1 MISVPRLPDGVIPDA
16 YLPDIIILCALGA
29 LLALYLAL
37 RSTFTVRLE
46 QGGVA
51 AVLQDMLHN
60 PDNIP
65 TGKSLIPRRR
75 MRHAGLHPRR
85 SVPGWWC
92 LQMMLP
98 LILGLIAY
106 RLVGSGAWVLLAM
119 ASGALLPHL
128 WLKQRVRERQER
140 IAAAMGYLLSVS
152 LAYQRHGL
160 SLAPS
165 LREAARQALVP
176 RHPLAFE
183 LELFSAELEG
193 GLSLEEVTTRLA
205 KRTGS
210 RELHQFGML
219 LVAGK
224 QMGNPLHRVLEAF
237 TAQLAR
243 QHKER
248 QVKALQQRSVK
259 ALFPMLLVGGPLF
272 FVLVIFPASLRVQ
285 EVLDLMSTLW

>member
-1 MISVPRLPDGVIPDA
+1 MNPLSRLLEGGIPDA
-16 YLPDIIILCALGA
+16 YLPDLIILCALGA

-37 RSTFTVRLE
+37 RSTFTVRIE
-46 QGGVA
+46 QGGLA
-51 AVLQDMLHN
+51 EVLQVMLRN

-65 TGKSLIPRRR
+65 SGRTFVPRLR
-75 MRHAGLHPRR
+75 MRRAGLHPRR
-85 SVPGWWC
+85 SVAGWWC
-92 LQMMLP
+92 LQLLLP
-98 LILGLIAY
+98 LVLGTLAY
-106 RLVGSGAWVLLAM
+106 RWSGSLALGGLAVVL
-119 ASGALLPHL
+119 GVLLPHL
-128 WLKQRVRERQER
+128 WLAQRVKERQTR
-140 IAAAMGYLLSVS
+140 IAAGLGHLLSVS

-160 SLAPS
+160 SMAAA

-193 GLSLEEVTTRLA
+193 GLSLEEVTMRLTR
-205 KRTGS
+205 RTGS

-219 LVAGK
+219 LVAGR

-237 TAQLAR
+237 AAQLAR
-243 QHKER
+243 QQKER

-272 FVLVIFPASLRVQ
+272 FVLVIFPAGLRVQ
-285 EVLDLMSTLW
+285 EVLDLMGKLW